1 MEMMDGDGE
10 GVFGTSTHHSYS
22 VLKNGEFHGLR
33 GREARDQ
40 RPQGFSRQ
48 VRVGEERE
56 GAEQKEGVLVCGRY
70 KLRSTTPAKL
80 ALKVDLITRRYT
92 LA

>member
-1 MEMMDGDGE
+1 MGMMNGDGE
-10 GVFGTSTHHSYS
+10 GVLGTGTHHSYS
-22 VLKNGEFHGLR
+22 VLQNGELHGLR

-48 VRVGEERE
+48 VWVSEEGE
-56 GAEQKEGVLVCGRY
+56 GAEQKEGVLVRGRY
-70 KLRSTTPAKL
+70 ELRSKSPAKL
-80 ALKVDLITRRYT
+80 ALKVDLITRKYT